1 MKRFLNAF
9 VILIL
14 TRGVDVSAQRPQPLK
29 IEADVLDFY
38 VAEFH
43 SVVKT
48 NPDQFTKVRSVIKD
62 YIENRF
68 EISARRLEMLQQLR
82 MVVQRTNSTDE
93 EILRATSEFDKADAD
108 LQANQTKFLSTVA
121 PLLNPRQQA
130 RVRIFQQVADR
141 RLLQMINS
149 ARNPAGQR

>member
-1 MKRFLNAF
+1 MKKLLNAF
-9 VILIL
+9 VFL
-14 TRGVDVSAQRPQPLK
+14 TLASGGAVSAQRQQPLT

-48 NPDQFTKVRSVIKD
+48 NPDQFKKVRSVIKD

-68 EISARRLEMLQQLR
+68 EISARRLEMMQQLR
-82 MVVQRTNSTDE
+82 VLVQRPTSTDE

-108 LQANQTKFLSTVA
+108 LQANQVKFLSTVA

-130 RVRIFQQVADR
+130 RVRIFQQMADR

-149 ARNPAGQR
+149 ARTPEAQK

>member
-1 MKRFLNAF
+1 MKGLLNAF
-9 VILIL
+9 FFLIL
-14 TRGVDVSAQRPQPLK
+14 TSGADISAQGPQPLR

-68 EISARRLEMLQQLR
+68 EISARRLEIMQQLR
-82 MVVQRTNSTDE
+82 MLVQRTNSTDE
-93 EILRATSEFDKADAD
+93 EILRVTSEFDKADAD
-108 LQANQTKFLSTVA
+108 LQANQVKFLSTVA
-121 PLLNPRQQA
+121 PMLNPRQQA
-130 RVRIFQQVADR
+130 RVRIFQQMADR

-149 ARNPAGQR
+149 ARTPASQR

>member
-130 RVRIFQQVADR
+130 RVRIFLQMADR

-149 ARNPAGQR
+149 ARNPEGQK

>member
-1 MKRFLNAF
+1 MKTVLSAF
-9 VILIL
+9 VVLIL
-14 TRGVDVSAQRPQPLK
+14 TRGVDVSAQRPQPQK
-29 IEADVLDFY
+29 IEADVLEFY

-48 NPDQFTKVRSVIKD
+48 NPDQFIKVRSVIKE

-68 EISARRLEMLQQLR
+68 EISARRLEMMQQLR
-82 MVVQRTNSTDE
+82 RLVQRTNSTDE

-108 LQANQTKFLSTVA
+108 LQANQVKFLTTVA
-121 PLLNPRQQA
+121 PLLDPRQQA

-149 ARNPAGQR
+149 ARNPEGQK

>member
-1 MKRFLNAF
+1 MKRLLKVF
-9 VILIL
+9 VFLIL
-14 TRGVDVSAQRPQPLK
+14 AREIDISAQRPQPLK

-62 YIENRF
+62 YIESRF

-82 MVVQRTNSTDE
+82 LLVQRPNSTDE

-108 LQANQTKFLSTVA
+108 LQANQVKFLTTVA

-141 RLLQMINS
+141 RLLQMINT
-149 ARNPAGQR
+149 ARNPEGQK

>member
-1 MKRFLNAF
+1 MKRLLNAF
-9 VILIL
+9 LFLVL
-14 TRGVDVSAQRPQPLK
+14 TGGVNLSAQRPQPLK
-29 IEADVLDFY
+29 IEADILDFY

-48 NPDQFTKVRSVIKD
+48 NPDQFTKVRSVIKE

-68 EISARRLEMLQQLR
+68 EISARRLELLQQLR
-82 MVVQRTNSTDE
+82 LLVQRTNSTDE
-93 EILRATSEFDKADAD
+93 EILRATSEFDKAEAD
-108 LQANQTKFLSTVA
+108 LQANQAKFLSTVA

-130 RVRIFQQVADR
+130 RVRIFLQMADR

-149 ARNPAGQR
+149 ARNPEGQK

>member
-1 MKRFLNAF
+1 MKRHLKVF
-9 VILIL
+9 VFLIL
-14 TRGVDVSAQRPQPLK
+14 ARGIDISAQRPQPLK
-29 IEADVLDFY
+29 IEADVLDYY

-82 MVVQRTNSTDE
+82 LLIQRPKSTDE

-108 LQANQTKFLSTVA
+108 LQANQVKFLTTVA

-141 RLLQMINS
+141 RLLQMINT
-149 ARNPAGQR
+149 ARNPEGQK

>member
-1 MKRFLNAF
+1 MNRLLNVLVF
-9 VILIL
+9 LIL
-14 TRGVDVSAQRPQPLK
+14 TRSVDRSAQRPQPLK
-29 IEADVLDFY
+29 IEADVSDFY

-82 MVVQRTNSTDE
+82 LLIQRPNSTDE

-108 LQANQTKFLSTVA
+108 LQANQVKFLTTVA
-121 PLLNPRQQA
+121 PLLNPHQQA

-149 ARNPAGQR
+149 ARNPEGQK

>member
-1 MKRFLNAF
+1 MKRLLNVLVF
-9 VILIL
+9 LIL
-14 TRGVDVSAQRPQPLK
+14 MRGVDVSAQRPQPLK

-82 MVVQRTNSTDE
+82 LLIQRPNSTDE

-108 LQANQTKFLSTVA
+108 LQANQLKFLSSVD

-130 RVRIFQQVADR
+130 RVRIFQQMADR

-149 ARNPAGQR
+149 ARNPEGQK

>member
-1 MKRFLNAF
+1 MKRLLNVLVF
-9 VILIL
+9 LIL
-14 TRGVDVSAQRPQPLK
+14 MRGVDVSAQRPQPLK

-82 MVVQRTNSTDE
+82 LLIQRPNSTDE

-108 LQANQTKFLSTVA
+108 LQANQVKFLTTVA

-149 ARNPAGQR
+149 ARNPEGQK

>member
-1 MKRFLNAF
+1 MKTVLSAF
-9 VILIL
+9 VVLIL
-14 TRGVDVSAQRPQPLK
+14 TRGVDVSAQRPQPQK

-48 NPDQFTKVRSVIKD
+48 NPDQFIKIRSVIKE

-68 EISARRLEMLQQLR
+68 EISARRLEMMQQLR
-82 MVVQRTNSTDE
+82 RLVQRTNSTDE

-108 LQANQTKFLSTVA
+108 LQANQVKFLTTVA

-149 ARNPAGQR
+149 ARNPEGQK

>member
-1 MKRFLNAF
+1 MKGLLNAF
-9 VILIL
+9 VFLIL
-14 TRGVDVSAQRPQPLK
+14 TSGADISAQGPQPLR

-82 MVVQRTNSTDE
+82 QLIQRPNSTDE
-93 EILRATSEFDKADAD
+93 EILRVTSEFDKADAD
-108 LQANQTKFLSTVA
+108 LQANQVKFLSTVA

-130 RVRIFQQVADR
+130 RVRIFQQMADR

-149 ARNPAGQR
+149 ARNPASQR

>member
-1 MKRFLNAF
+1 MKGLLNAF
-9 VILIL
+9 VFLIL
-14 TRGVDVSAQRPQPLK
+14 TCGADISAQGPQPLR

-68 EISARRLEMLQQLR
+68 EISARRLEIMQQLR
-82 MVVQRTNSTDE
+82 MLVQRTNSTDE
-93 EILRATSEFDKADAD
+93 EILRVTSEFDKADAD
-108 LQANQTKFLSTVA
+108 LQANQVKFLSTVA

-130 RVRIFQQVADR
+130 RVRIFQQMADR

-149 ARNPAGQR
+149 ARTPASQR

>member
-1 MKRFLNAF
+1 MRRLVILF
-9 VILIL
+9 VFLIL
-14 TRGVDVSAQRPQPLK
+14 TTSVDAYAQRPQQLK
-29 IEADVLDFY
+29 IESDVLDFY

-48 NPDQFTKVRSVIKD
+48 NPDQFTKVRSVIKE

-68 EISARRLEMLQQLR
+68 EISARRLELLQQLR
-82 MVVQRTNSTDE
+82 LLVQRTNSSDE

-108 LQANQTKFLSTVA
+108 LQANQAKFLSTVA
-121 PLLNPRQQA
+121 PLLIPRQQA
-130 RVRIFQQVADR
+130 RVRIFQQMADR

-149 ARNPAGQR
+149 ARNPEGQK

>member
-1 MKRFLNAF
+1 MKKFVNAF
-9 VILIL
+9 VLLIL
-14 TRGVDVSAQRPQPLK
+14 ANGLSVSAQRQPLK
-29 IEADVLDFY
+29 IAGDVLEFY

-68 EISARRLEMLQQLR
+68 DISARRLELLQQLR
-82 MVVQRTNSTDE
+82 MLVQRANSADE
-93 EILRATSEFDKADAD
+93 EILRVTSEFDKADAD
-108 LQANQTKFLSTVA
+108 LQANQVKFLNTVA

-130 RVRIFQQVADR
+130 RVRIFQQMADR
-141 RLLQMINS
+141 RLVQMINS
-149 ARNPAGQR
+149 ARNPAEQK

>member
-1 MKRFLNAF
+1 MKRLLNAF
-9 VILIL
+9 VVLIL
-14 TRGVDVSAQRPQPLK
+14 TRGVDVSAQRPQPQK

-48 NPDQFTKVRSVIKD
+48 NPDQFIKVRSVIKE

-68 EISARRLEMLQQLR
+68 EISARRLEMMQQLR
-82 MVVQRTNSTDE
+82 RLVQRTNSTDE

-108 LQANQTKFLSTVA
+108 LQANQVKFLTTVA
-121 PLLNPRQQA
+121 PLLDPRQQA

-149 ARNPAGQR
+149 ARNPEGQK